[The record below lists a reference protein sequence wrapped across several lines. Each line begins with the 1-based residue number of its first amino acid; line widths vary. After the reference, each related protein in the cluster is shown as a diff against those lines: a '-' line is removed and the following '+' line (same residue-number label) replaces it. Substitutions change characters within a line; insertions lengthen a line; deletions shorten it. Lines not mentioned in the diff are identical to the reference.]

1 MTRTLKPRFKRNIL
15 SASIAAI
22 GLAAT
27 PLAWADSSGEI
38 ELGVG
43 HVSRDSA
50 KFGTFNGL
58 NESGAYVIG
67 NIQMLRRGEG
77 NDASYFAIEGRN
89 LGLRSRSLS
98 IGGGEQGNF
107 GLRLE
112 YTEIPKF
119 ESDSYQTPYLG
130 AGTTRLTQPA
140 GLADAVNVVGL
151 GTNGLATYMR
161 TFEVGTQRNVLG
173 LGLTKTLPA
182 GWDLAFNVKRDVKD
196 GTKLRGAVI
205 QVGAGGNRGSVI
217 VPEVVD
223 YTTDM
228 VDAFARYDG
237 GKLQLQFGYYGSYFN
252 NAFNSMTWDSLYQ
265 AGANNGNATGRYA
278 LAPDNQ
284 FHQIN
289 ASGGYVFSPT
299 TRLSGNVSL
308 GRMTQNEPFL
318 PYSTGGTL
326 PATASLDGKVDTT
339 HASLKLNSRLTS
351 ALNLVAGYKYD
362 DRDNR
367 TAVNQYNYITADRDA
382 AGAGTATNSLRRW
395 NTPLSSTSH
404 KAYADLDYS
413 LTKAT
418 KLKLGYDYHQVSHT
432 YEPTTKDVEHTVKVD
447 VKHKFTDTASGGL
460 GYAYS
465 DRNADTYNG
474 AAPLANTY
482 APGYI
487 ATLCPVPNPGC
498 TGLAGSSG
506 RTFPWLEAP
515 PLRKFFLTDRR
526 RDKLRAYANFAPSDS
541 LDLHFGLDYR
551 EDKYPEADSGFG
563 LNKVNSWA
571 GNIDAALRFT
581 SSVTGHAFA
590 TLEEYTT
597 DQKGANITS
606 NAFQTAAENNTLTPA
621 QRWTVSVRDRI
632 YTLGLGLRVKP
643 GGKYD
648 WGGDLI
654 HASTNGATSFAV
666 GAGVPVGPLADLITR
681 RTRLELFGRY
691 AVQKDLSVN
700 LKYIYERYHSTDW
713 GYDSP
718 LTLTS
723 VSAASG
729 GVVGTNQVSP
739 TYNVHVIG
747 ISALYRFR

>member
-1 MTRTLKPRFKRNIL
+1 MTRTTKPRFTRNVL
-15 SASIAAI
+15 SAFIAAI

-27 PLAWADSSGEI
+27 PLAWAADSSGEL
-38 ELGVG
+38 ELGLG
-43 HVSRDSA
+43 NVSRDSA

-58 NESGAYVIG
+58 NESGVYGIA
-67 NIQMLRRGEG
+67 NIRMLRRGDG
-77 NDASYFAIEGRN
+77 NDASYFEIEGRN

-119 ESDSYQTPYLG
+119 ESDSYMTPYLG
-130 AGTTRLTQPA
+130 AGSTRLTQPA
-140 GLADAVNVVGL
+140 GLVDGLSPGGSTVVVPPQGMA
-151 GTNGLATYMR
+151 GLAASMR

-173 LGLTKTLPA
+173 LGLTKVLPA

-196 GTKLRGAVI
+196 GTKLRGAAI
-205 QVGAGGNRGSVI
+205 QVGTGGSRGVVI

-228 VDAFARYDG
+228 VDAFVRYDG
-237 GKLQLQFGYYGSYFN
+237 GKLQLQFGYYGSFFN
-252 NAFNSMTWDSLYQ
+252 NAHNAMTWDNLFTGAVTVPSSLP
-265 AGANNGNATGRYA
+265 NTTGRYA

-289 ASGGYVFSPT
+289 ASGGYVFSPM
-299 TRLSGNVSL
+299 TRLSGNLSL
-308 GRMTQNEPFL
+308 GRMTQNDPFL
-318 PYSTGGTL
+318 PYSTGGAR

-339 HASLKLNSRLTS
+339 HASVKLTSRLMPV
-351 ALNLVAGYKYD
+351 LNLVAGYKYD

-367 TAVNQYNYITADRDA
+367 TAVNQYDYLNADRDTSA
-382 AGAGTATNSLRRW
+382 PIAPATYATSSMRRR

-432 YEPTTKDVEHTVKVD
+432 YEPTTKDVEHTVKAE

-460 GYAYS
+460 SYS
-465 DRNADTYNG
+465 YSERNADTYRG
-474 AAPLANTY
+474 EAPLAATY
-482 APGYI
+482 APGYL
-487 ATLCPVPNPGC
+487 ATLVGA
-498 TGLAGSSG
+498 TKSY
-506 RTFPWLEAP
+506 PWLEAP
-515 PLRKFFLTDRR
+515 FLRKFFLDDRK
-526 RDKLRAYANFAPSDS
+526 RDKVGVVANIAPTDS
-541 LDLHFGLDYR
+541 LDLRFGLDYR
-551 EDKYPEADSGFG
+551 EDRHPEADAGYG
-563 LNKVNSWA
+563 LSKVNSWA
-571 GNIDAALRFT
+571 ANFDAGLRFT
-581 SSVTGHAFA
+581 GAVTGHVFA

-597 DQKGANITS
+597 DQKGTNLTTGLAM
-606 NAFQTAAENNTLTPA
+606 ENNTVPA
-621 QRWTVSVRDRI
+621 ANRWMVSIRDRI

-643 GGKYD
+643 GGKYE

-654 HASTNGATSFAV
+654 HASSNGATSFA
-666 GAGVPVGPLADLITR
+666 AGSAVAAGPLPDLITR
-681 RTRLELFGRY
+681 RNRLELFGRY

-700 LKYIYERYHSTDW
+700 VKYIYERYHSTDW
-713 GYDSP
+713 GYDT

-723 VSAASG
+723 FATGNG
-729 GVVGTNQVSP
+729 GVVGTNQISP
-739 TYNVHVIG
+739 TYSVHVIG
-747 ISALYRFR
+747 VSAAYRFR